1 MSEHEP
7 RCVVCKVGHM
17 RLGETTV
24 TFDRD
29 DFTVV
34 IRHVPAEVCDNCGD
48 AQVSDEV
55 AEQLHLE
62 PGETCAPHRHR
73 NEYLMLHPE
82 AAVGRCTS
90 RSHVERVEPGFVAF
104 ATVGSQ
110 GLPPHQITNLVGF
123 VEPTAVEMIVT
134 NTPTTTARRGSPT
147 RNH

>member
-1 MSEHEP
+1 MSEHQP

-55 AEQLHLE
+55 AEQLMERAKLPSPGSGVLVLE
-62 PGETCAPHRHR
+62 
-73 NEYLMLHPE
+73 Y
-82 AAVGRCTS
+82 AA
-90 RSHVERVEPGFVAF
+90 
-104 ATVGSQ
+104 
-110 GLPPHQITNLVGF
+110 
-123 VEPTAVEMIVT
+123 
-134 NTPTTTARRGSPT
+134 
-147 RNH
+147 